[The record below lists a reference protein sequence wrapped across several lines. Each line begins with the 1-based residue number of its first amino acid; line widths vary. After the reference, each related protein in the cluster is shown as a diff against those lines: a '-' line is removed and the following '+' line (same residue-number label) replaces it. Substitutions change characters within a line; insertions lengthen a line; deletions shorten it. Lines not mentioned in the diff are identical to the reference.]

1 MRPGINMQAVPP
13 REKPVYQEMRRAM
26 RAFALT
32 VMNRLPDRAEIER
45 FEDQASSTSDTS
57 YCAARRASISRS
69 RCGRSRV
76 SHSISVMRPLA
87 GSVVK
92 TRW

>member
-1 MRPGINMQAVPP
+1 MRPGLNMQTDPVS
-13 REKPVYQEMRRAM
+13 EKTVYHEMRVADSRDA
-26 RAFALT
+26 AI
-32 VMNRLPDRAEIER
+32 VVNRTPDRAEIIR
-45 FEDQASSTSDTS
+45 FGDQASSTSDTS
-57 YCAARRASISRS
+57 YCAARSASISRS